1 MNCFDVFMLQI
12 KSDYLF
18 SPSGF
23 SFYCEIL
30 AVIYL
35 FTCLSSELESNF
47 NTHVS
52 NSWETPL
59 I

>member
-23 SFYCEIL
+23 SFYREIL

-52 NSWETPL
+52 NS
-59 I
+59 